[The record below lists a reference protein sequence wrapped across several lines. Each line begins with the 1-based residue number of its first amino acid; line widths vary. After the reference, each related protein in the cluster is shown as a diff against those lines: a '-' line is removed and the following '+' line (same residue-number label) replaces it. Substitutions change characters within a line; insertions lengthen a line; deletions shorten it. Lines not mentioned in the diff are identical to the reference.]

1 MEVLIMNIKKIKKLT
16 RKNLLK
22 PYRKA
27 TVKDNLVVIM
37 QNIYM
42 VNFNPYNLLT
52 GNLTL
57 VEKYYYN
64 KLKLLTH

>member
-1 MEVLIMNIKKIKKLT
+1 MNIKKIKKLT

>member
-1 MEVLIMNIKKIKKLT
+1 MNIKKIKKLT

-27 TVKDNLVVIM
+27 AVKDNLVVIM